1 MNELQPDAFKNYAR
15 RCLYIFATVL
25 CGILLMVA
33 ASFAPLGNRDYNVA
47 LVLVV
52 AGFNASMVAGFLMH
66 LFSEKKMIYAVL
78 AFTVFFFIAL
88 MFLTLLAAHDVP
100 GVFGH

>member
-1 MNELQPDAFKNYAR
+1 MSELQPEAFKNYTR

-33 ASFAPLGNRDYNVA
+33 ASFAPLHNRHYNVA

-52 AGFNASMVAGFLMH
+52 AGFNACMVAGFLMH
-66 LFSEKKMIYAVL
+66 LFSEKKMIYTVL
-78 AFTVFFFIAL
+78 VFTVFFFISL
-88 MFLTLLAAHDVP
+88 MFLTLLGAHDVP
-100 GVFGH
+100 TVMGH

>member
-1 MNELQPDAFKNYAR
+1 MNELQPEAFKNYAR
-15 RCLYIFATVL
+15 RCLYIFATVF

-33 ASFAPLGNRDYNVA
+33 ASFAPLSNRHYNIA
-47 LVLVV
+47 LVLLA

-78 AFTVFFFIAL
+78 AFTVFFFVSL
-88 MFLTLLAAHDVP
+88 MFLTLLGAHDVP
-100 GVFGH
+100 TVCH